1 MLKEANLIYM
11 FRNHLL
17 LLLLI
22 LSSTVLGQTGGDYI
36 FRFLD
41 LPNSARIASLG
52 GKQVSIFDDDLNFV
66 NSNPSLLN
74 GSMSNQL
81 SLNYIN
87 YMADIN
93 YGSVTYARTIKGYGN
108 FSLGINYFDY
118 GEFTYANELGEQ
130 GGNFSASD
138 YTINATYSHPI
149 LDSLFHVGGTI
160 KAINS
165 KYETY
170 NSFGLALDAGITYH
184 NAKHLFTAALVIKNL
199 GVQLNTYYG
208 ETGQEPF
215 PFEIQ
220 LGISQKLKYA
230 PFRLSVLVQHLETP
244 NLQYKTEQDIKD
256 EIDPLTGEQKKEDK
270 LADFGDNV
278 MRHLVFGLEFLPTK
292 NFHIDIGYN
301 YKRRQELKIAD
312 KPGFSGFSYGFG
324 LKLYKFRIS
333 YGRARY
339 HLAGASN
346 HFTINVNISEFAK

>member
-1 MLKEANLIYM
+1 MFKNNLII
-11 FRNHLL
+11 FTLL
-17 LLLLI
+17 LSSSV
-22 LSSTVLGQTGGDYI
+22 LSQSGGDNI
-36 FRFLD
+36 FEFLN
-41 LPNSARIASLG
+41 LPNSGRIASLG
-52 GKQVSIFDDDLNFV
+52 GKQVSIWDDDLNFV

-81 SLNYIN
+81 ALNYIN
-87 YMADIN
+87 YIADIN
-93 YGSVTYARTIKGYGN
+93 YGSVAYARTFNKIGN
-108 FSLGINYFDY
+108 IAMGINYFDY
-118 GEFTYANELGEQ
+118 GKFTYADQLGIQ
-130 GGNFSASD
+130 GEEFSASD
-138 YTINATYSHPI
+138 YTINASYARPVF
-149 LDSLFHVGGTI
+149 DSLFHVGGTI

-165 KYETY
+165 KYESY

-184 NAKHLFTAALVIKNL
+184 NAKRLFTAALVIKNL
-199 GVQLNTYYG
+199 GFQLNTYYG
-208 ETGQEPF
+208 DTGQEPF

-230 PFRLSVLVQHLETP
+230 PFRFSVLIQHLETP
-244 NLQYKTEQDIKD
+244 NLQYKTEQDLKD
-256 EIDPLTGEQKKEDK
+256 EIDPLTGEPKKEDK

-312 KPGFSGFSYGFG
+312 KPGLSGFTYGFG

-339 HLAGASN
+339 HLAAVSN
-346 HFTINVNISEFAK
+346 HFTINVNLSEFTK

>member
-17 LLLLI
+17 LFSLI

-36 FRFLD
+36 FRFIE

-81 SLNYIN
+81 AINYIN
-87 YMADIN
+87 YLADIN
-93 YGSVTYARTIKGYGN
+93 YGSVAYARTIKGYGI
-108 FSLGINYFDY
+108 FALGVNYFDY
-118 GEFTYANELGEQ
+118 GEFTYADQLGVQ
-130 GGNFSASD
+130 GEHFSASD
-138 YTINATYSHPI
+138 YMINASYSRPVF
-149 LDSLFHVGGTI
+149 DSLFHVGATV
-160 KAINS
+160 KAIGS

-170 NSFGLALDAGITYH
+170 NSFGLALDAGITYY
-184 NAKHLFTAALVIKNL
+184 NPKRLFTAALVVKNL
-199 GVQLNTYYG
+199 GIQLNTYY
-208 ETGQEPF
+208 ETAGQESF

-230 PFRLSVLVQHLETP
+230 PFRFSVLIQHLETP
-244 NLQYKTEQDIKD
+244 NLRYQTEQDIKD
-256 EIDPLTGEQKKEDK
+256 EIDPLTGEKKKEDK
-270 LADFGDNV
+270 LANFGDNV

-312 KPGFSGFSYGFG
+312 KPGFSGISYGFG

-333 YGRARY
+333 YGRSRY
-339 HLAGASN
+339 HLAGVSN
-346 HFTINVNISEFAK
+346 HFTINVNLAEFSK

>member
-1 MLKEANLIYM
+1 M
-11 FRNHLL
+11 FRKLFTL
-17 LLLLI
+17 ITII
-22 LSSTVLGQTGGDYI
+22 LSTSVYSQTGGDYI

-52 GKQVSIFDDDLNFV
+52 GKQISIFDNDLNFV

-81 SLNYIN
+81 ALNYIN
-87 YMADIN
+87 YLADIN
-93 YGSVTYARTIKGYGN
+93 YGTVAYARTFQGIGN
-108 FSLGINYFDY
+108 LALGINYFDY
-118 GEFTYANELGEQ
+118 GKFHYANELGEK

-138 YTINATYSHPI
+138 FTINASYSRPI

-170 NSFGLALDAGITYH
+170 NSFGIALDAGITYY
-184 NAKHLFTAALVIKNL
+184 NSKRLFTAALVIKNL

-208 ETGQEPF
+208 TTGQEHF

-220 LGISQKLKYA
+220 LGITQKLKYA
-230 PFRLSVLVQHLETP
+230 PFRFSILVQHLETP
-244 NLQYKTEQDIKD
+244 DLRYKTEQDIKD
-256 EIDPLTGEQKKEDK
+256 EIDPLTGNQKKEDK
-270 LADFGDNV
+270 LANFGDNV

-312 KPGFSGFSYGFG
+312 KPGFSGISYGFG
-324 LKLYKFRIS
+324 LKLYKFHIS

-339 HLAGASN
+339 HLAGVSN
-346 HFTINVNISEFAK
+346 HFTINVNLAEFSK

>member
-1 MLKEANLIYM
+1 MIRK
-11 FRNHLL
+11 
-17 LLLLI
+17 LLI
-22 LSSTVLGQTGGDYI
+22 LLAILFSSSVFSQTGGDYI

-81 SLNYIN
+81 AMNYIN
-87 YMADIN
+87 YLADIN
-93 YGSVTYARTIKGYGN
+93 YGTVAYARTFDGIGN
-108 FSLGINYFDY
+108 FALGLNYFDY
-118 GEFTYANELGEQ
+118 GELTYADELGVQ
-130 GGNFSASD
+130 GGNFKASD
-138 YTINATYSHPI
+138 FNINASYSRPI

-165 KYETY
+165 KYESY
-170 NSFGLALDAGITYH
+170 NSFGLALDAGLTYH
-184 NAKHLFTAALVIKNL
+184 NANRLFTAALVFKNL
-199 GVQLNTYYG
+199 GFQVNTYYG
-208 ETGQEPF
+208 PTGQEPL

-230 PFRLSVLVQHLETP
+230 PFRFSILVQHLETP
-244 NLQYKTEQDIKD
+244 DLSYKTEQDLED
-256 EIDPLTGEQKKEDK
+256 EVDPITGEQKEEDK
-270 LADFGDNV
+270 LANFADNV

-312 KPGFSGFSYGFG
+312 KPGASGFSYGFG

-346 HFTINVNISEFAK
+346 HFTLNVNLSEFSK

>member
-1 MLKEANLIYM
+1 M
-11 FRNHLL
+11 FRKP
-17 LLLLI
+17 LI
-22 LSSTVLGQTGGDYI
+22 LIVILLSSSVYSQSGGDNI
-36 FRFLD
+36 FEFLN

-52 GKQVSIFDDDLNFV
+52 GKQVSIFDDELNFV
-66 NSNPSLLN
+66 NNNPSLLN

-81 SLNYIN
+81 ALNYIN

-93 YGSVTYARTIKGYGN
+93 YGSVAYARTIRGYGN
-108 FSLGINYFDY
+108 FALGINYFDY
-118 GEFTYANELGEQ
+118 GKFTYADQLGQQ

-138 YTINATYSHPI
+138 YTINASYSRPI
-149 LDSLFHVGGTI
+149 LDSLFHVGATI

-184 NAKHLFTAALVIKNL
+184 NSKQLFTAALVIKNL
-199 GVQLNTYYG
+199 GVQLNTYYSA
-208 ETGQEPF
+208 TGQEPF

-230 PFRLSVLVQHLETP
+230 PFRFSILAQYLETP
-244 NLQYKTEQDIKD
+244 DLRYKTEQDIKD

-270 LADFGDNV
+270 LANFGDNV
-278 MRHLVFGLEFLPTK
+278 MRHLVFGMEFLPTK

-301 YKRRQELKIAD
+301 YKRRQELKITD
-312 KPGFSGFSYGFG
+312 KPGLSGFTYGFG
-324 LKLYKFRIS
+324 MKLYKFRIS

-339 HLAGASN
+339 HLAGVSN
-346 HFTINVNISEFAK
+346 HFTINVNLAEFSK